1 MPKNL
6 VVEHKSR
13 NLLRRVS
20 SAADAG
26 QALDIVAES
35 GAPLE
40 VPISHVPP
48 PNEPTDMIG
57 RPTNRRLLFF
67 SGGERWY
74 LSPTNVSCVYG
85 FTVHILYIYEQIRF
99 IKKSEKITHV
109 LSILLHLFIKF

>member
-57 RPTNRRLLFF
+57 RPTTDASSFSAVGRDGICHLLM
-67 SGGERWY
+67 Y
-74 LSPTNVSCVYG
+74 HVYMG
-85 FTVHILYIYEQIRF
+85 LLCIYCIYMN
-99 IKKSEKITHV
+99 K
-109 LSILLHLFIKF
+109 